1 MREELPPLRPMVPT
15 PQGGG
20 RFPATCN
27 ARRTIAWNHEL
38 MALRCLLVDDSAG
51 FLVAARVLLER
62 QGIEIVGT
70 ASTGAEALRL
80 AGELQPDVV
89 LADIDLGGESG
100 FELARD
106 LTRETSLRPS
116 SVILISTH
124 SESDFADLIAESPA
138 VGFLSKS
145 NLSADAIHE
154 LLGGVP
160 GEGVR
165 T

>member
-1 MREELPPLRPMVPT
+1 MT
-15 PQGGG
+15 
-20 RFPATCN
+20 
-27 ARRTIAWNHEL
+27 WNPEP
-38 MALRCLLVDDSAG
+38 MALRCLLVDDNAG
-51 FLVAARVLLER
+51 FLEAARVLLSR

-70 ASTGAEALRL
+70 ASTGAEAHRL
-80 AGELQPDVV
+80 AAELQPDVV
-89 LADIDLGGESG
+89 LVDIDLGGESG

-106 LTRETSLRPS
+106 LTRETSPRPS

-145 NLSADAIHE
+145 NLSANAIHE
-154 LLGGVP
+154 LLGG
-160 GEGVR
+160 GRGNEGVR

>member
-1 MREELPPLRPMVPT
+1 MT
-15 PQGGG
+15 
-20 RFPATCN
+20 
-27 ARRTIAWNHEL
+27 WNPEP
-38 MALRCLLVDDSAG
+38 MALRCLLVDDNAG
-51 FLVAARVLLER
+51 FLEAARVLLSR

-70 ASTGAEALRL
+70 ASTGAEAHRL
-80 AGELQPDVV
+80 AAELQPDVV
-89 LADIDLGGESG
+89 LVDIDLGGESG

-106 LTRETSLRPS
+106 LTRVTSPRPS

-145 NLSADAIHE
+145 NLSANAIHE
-154 LLGGVP
+154 LLGG
-160 GEGVR
+160 GRGNEGVR